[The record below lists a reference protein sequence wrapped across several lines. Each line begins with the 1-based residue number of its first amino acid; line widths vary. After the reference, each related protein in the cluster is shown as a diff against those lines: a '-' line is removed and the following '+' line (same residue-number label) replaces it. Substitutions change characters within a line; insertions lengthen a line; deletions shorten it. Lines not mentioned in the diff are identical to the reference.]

1 MLNNVDRI
9 QEFHF
14 KIQVRLVELQNP
26 TAIPS
31 YIINQRERESA
42 VGVLPDSPSL
52 LRGTECKATG
62 CLGDFFLGGG
72 WLRLRKQGD
81 KNPSQ
86 WENRMPTHL
95 SSAKLLNFD
104 FK

>member
-72 WLRLRKQGD
+72 GLGLGSKEIRIPPNGRTEC
-81 KNPSQ
+81 P
-86 WENRMPTHL
+86 HI
-95 SSAKLLNFD
+95 
-104 FK
+104 